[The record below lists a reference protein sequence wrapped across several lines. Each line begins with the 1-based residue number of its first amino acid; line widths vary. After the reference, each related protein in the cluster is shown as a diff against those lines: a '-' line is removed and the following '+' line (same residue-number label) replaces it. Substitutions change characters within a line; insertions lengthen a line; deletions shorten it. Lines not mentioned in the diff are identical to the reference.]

1 MRAMAV
7 PAGWL
12 QAAADDV
19 LEGLDVSDDDSPS
32 EVGPPPAK
40 TLVSKPSISEL
51 FASDSDDDVPVKVR
65 AVHQQ

>member
-1 MRAMAV
+1 
-7 PAGWL
+7 L

-19 LEGLDVSDDDSPS
+19 LEGLDISDDDSPS

-40 TLVSKPSISEL
+40 TLASKPSRVSEL

-65 AVHQQ
+65 VVHQH